1 MGLAVDLMQ
10 GFLEVCFWSIKI
22 SKQSKDEDDCD
33 VDFEHTMNDALG
45 RLGHDFR
52 IRKMNL
58 NIKILV

>member
-1 MGLAVDLMQ
+1 M
-10 GFLEVCFWSIKI
+10 WPIKI
-22 SKQSKDEDDCD
+22 SKQSKDDDDCD
-33 VDFEHTMNDALG
+33 VDFEHAMNDALG